1 MSAHGTSHRPSP
13 LIYLDEKSPNFSVE
27 AVFKQVDIKSVP
39 VQVDLFKLVDVDVD
53 TVVFHEHG

>member
-1 MSAHGTSHRPSP
+1 LT
-13 LIYLDEKSPNFSVE
+13 YLDEKSPNFSVE

-39 VQVDLFKLVDVDVD
+39 VQVDLFKLVDIDVD